1 MDDLKVLKV
10 NLKVIERRLCALERA
25 VEVLIDRGDLLEYMA
40 KMEEWY

>member
-1 MDDLKVLKV
+1 MMKV
-10 NLKVIERRLCALERA
+10 NLKVIERRLCELERA